1 MRGRKIIAGLLSVM
15 LVLAAVF
22 AGNVTNAK
30 ADEPTYYSVLLA
42 GTVNDHIVT
51 YNVGGKAVTLT
62 VPNEIHI
69 DMENGKTISVTES
82 VEFTIGNTFD
92 SNSMEV
98 KVSEVGGFSTTLA
111 VDSNNKTSLYA
122 RANQGTGGLPSE
134 STLTLEIVS
143 KSNNDPESGE
153 PSGDVHYNNGEDVY
167 LFWKGTSGVD
177 YHKFTTASDT
187 SKNIQYGG
195 PSEGTYYLNKIEA
208 VDIVADNNSSDK
220 YADAFRSQIYWVPAS
235 VFTDSEKGW
244 STGDSPLKS
253 LFNGTLT
260 EADYHAVTLNP
271 GTSEYG
277 TGSVVTT
284 PDMAFRVSIISSEY
298 QSIKTAAYPTY
309 PNSPFNS
316 SVFEMPEIDITG
328 ATQNNPAIYKVFLE
342 EPSVTFESGTAT
354 QITNVEVIGDAANG
368 GIVVSSPST
377 GRYKLEFKSNY
388 YDSILIKVTEG
399 TTSYYVKV
407 VRTALQA
414 RDNFGPGVT
423 DPKITMSYTYPQTM
437 GNHGSFNV
445 FAKIMYANG
454 TTQLKKADSVQVED
468 DMNPGNYLGYD
479 FDIGGSLH
487 KSEYA
492 VSLDSL
498 DVIGVYFT
506 VVSSTVDL
514 TDSTKTS
521 FSGMKSGS
529 GLGVY
534 YDVVNRKV
542 VY

>member
-22 AGNVTNAK
+22 AGDMVNTK
-30 ADEPTYYSVLLA
+30 ADQAYNVSLAA
-42 GTVNDHIVT
+42 GTVNDHVVT
-51 YNVGGKAVTLT
+51 YNVGGEDVTLT
-62 VPNEIHI
+62 VPSEITI

-134 STLTLEIVS
+134 STLKLEIVS
-143 KSNNDPESGE
+143 KSNNDPEPGE

-187 SKNIQYGG
+187 SANIRYGG
-195 PSEGTYYLNKIEA
+195 PSVGTYFLNKIEA
-208 VDIVADNNSSDK
+208 ESIVADNNSSDK
-220 YADAFRSQIYWVPAS
+220 YADVFGSQIYWVPAS
-235 VFTDSEKGW
+235 VFDDSQKGW
-244 STGDSPLKS
+244 NQTDSPLKS

-260 EADYHAVTLNP
+260 EADYHALTLNP
-271 GTSEYG
+271 GISENG
-277 TGSVVTT
+277 IGSVVTT
-284 PDMAFRVSIISSEY
+284 PDMAFRVSIISSTY
-298 QSIKTAAYPTY
+298 QSIKTAGAPTY
-309 PNSPFNS
+309 PDSPFNP

-342 EPSVTFESGTAT
+342 EPSVTFESGTTT

-377 GRYKLEFKSNY
+377 GKYKLEFKSNY

-414 RDNFGPGVT
+414 RDNFGSGLI
-423 DPKITMSYTYPQTM
+423 DPKITMSYTYPNSS
-437 GNHGSFNV
+437 NHSSFNV

-454 TTQLKKADSVQVED
+454 TTQLKKADSVSVED
-468 DMNPGNYLGYD
+468 DMNPGSYLGYD
-479 FDIGGSLH
+479 VSIGSSLY

-492 VSLDSL
+492 VSLDSS

-514 TDSTKTS
+514 TDSAQTS
-521 FSGMKSGS
+521 FSGTKSGS